1 MEGEHSSFS
10 ANVSESVFLEDALA
24 VPDNGQCR
32 GHSVSPE
39 MVIMHIS
46 HVHKCLN

>member
-1 MEGEHSSFS
+1 MEGDHSSLS
-10 ANVSESVFLEDALA
+10 VNVSESVFFEDALA
-24 VPDNGQCR
+24 VPDNRQCR

-46 HVHKCLN
+46 HVNKCLN